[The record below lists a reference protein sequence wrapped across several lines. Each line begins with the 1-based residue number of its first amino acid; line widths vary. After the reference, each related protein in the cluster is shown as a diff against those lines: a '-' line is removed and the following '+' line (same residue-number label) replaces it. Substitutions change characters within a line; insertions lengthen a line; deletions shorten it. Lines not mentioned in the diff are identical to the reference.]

1 MAVPPKK
8 ASENLTQKKKRVF
21 AKKTTDRRSAK
32 TQKNRWKVH
41 LGVIGGVGVMIL
53 MVVFGYFLGQND
65 ANQKLGTPKP
75 SSIVKAQET
84 QTVQTKNNVPVHDE
98 ATIIKEHR
106 MIINK
111 MQQKSKTLGED
122 IKTQKKE
129 SPESLSDK
137 RICDSNLTPSSAVKM
152 LPRSTK
158 AKLAIIIDDVSN
170 SQQLNKIRSLPLKL
184 TPSIF
189 PPSEFSPASHR
200 LAVGLK
206 HYMVHLPMESAS
218 VQMNAMSKTLKVNDT
233 PQKVRKR
240 VEEIRKIFPT
250 AKYLNNHTGS
260 VYTSNEKAMAM
271 LYPILRDNGFI
282 FVDSRTS
289 PNTKVRKIVHAYK
302 DLYIYRDTFLDNVQN
317 VNAIRKQ
324 LREAVKTAK
333 KNGHAIAIAHPHVL
347 TFQALA
353 SAEDILKEVEV
364 VYLDELFGE

>member
-8 ASENLTQKKKRVF
+8 ASENLTQKKKRDF
-21 AKKTTDRRSAK
+21 AKKTTDRRSVK

-53 MVVFGYFLGQND
+53 MVVFGYYLGQND
-65 ANQKLGTPKP
+65 ANQKLATPKL

-122 IKTQKKE
+122 IKIQKKE

-137 RICDSNLTPSSAVKM
+137 RICDSNVTPSSTVKM

-233 PQKVRKR
+233 PLKIRKR
-240 VEEIRKIFPT
+240 VEEIRKFFPT

-260 VYTSNEKAMAM
+260 VYTSNEKAMAT

-289 PNTKVRKIVHAYK
+289 PNTKVRQIVHAYK

-324 LREAVKTAK
+324 LREAVKIAK

-353 SAEDILKEVEV
+353 SAQDILKEVEV
-364 VYLDELFGE
+364 VYLDELFEE